1 MYKYIKQGNIYK
13 LYNNNTPVQVDKE
26 LIAFKS
32 LYNAKKIDGIPG
44 IYDSYNV
51 YVYIPAETTGQ
62 DFHFIIDVVKI
73 NAEGMAAGE
82 LQDFAQQPPEVLA
95 MIDKKTLRRLKGMYN
110 SIMYWYG
117 DLWQVDCFKV
127 DAKTDKITKF

>member
-1 MYKYIKQGNIYK
+1 MYKYVKQGNIYK
-13 LYNNNTPVQVDKE
+13 LYCNNVPVQIDKE

-32 LYNAKKIDGIPG
+32 LYNAKNIDGLPG

-51 YVYIPAETTGQ
+51 YIYIPAETTGQ
-62 DFHFIIDVVKI
+62 NFHFIIDVVKI

-82 LQDFAQQPPEVLA
+82 VQDFTQQPPEVLA
-95 MIDKKTLRRLKGMYN
+95 MIDKKALRRLKGIYN
-110 SIMYWYG
+110 SMMYWHG

-127 DAKTDKITKF
+127 DAKTDKISKL